1 MVYPRASGL
10 GVNCCLR
17 GCLPV
22 AESTGACLW
31 RVPSSPTSPTGCA
44 GMDALGA
51 GLGLFSLAFHLVLLL
66 KFALKLSRIN
76 RLQVV
81 CWGKSSQVGLLGQ

>member
-17 GCLPV
+17 WLRAPGP
-22 AESTGACLW
+22 ACG
-31 RVPSSPTSPTGCA
+31 RVPSSPTGCA
-44 GMDALGA
+44 GMDALGV

-81 CWGKSSQVGLLGQ
+81 CWGESSQVALLGQ